1 MSIAVLR
8 KKTKFKSRSTGNR
21 VDYKYTGQPKGLAY
35 TGFSLNM
42 SNRGSITG
50 SKYNNGKLTGIAAR
64 CSQCNTLN
72 AANERQSNCRSCN
85 PQAVA
90 KQLSYRNY
98 MTRAR
103 SSVSSIAGY
112 RGKGNGIRA
121 RVIDSTGRFK
131 DKAEVWKRGPSFDTS
146 SYIDNK
152 KSTVLQCTQ
161 PGATDAAGLPHGCTF
176 PNQIEVPRRNTCS
189 VTMGKT
195 TYIRMYDIPCNT
207 AKQVLNITA
216 SDQIARVKARR
227 VCKADGGVHC
237 SDKYESNIMHDNL
250 RKVC

>member
-35 TGFSLNM
+35 TGFTLNM
-42 SNRGSITG
+42 SNRGSVIG
-50 SKYNNGKLTGIAAR
+50 SKYNNGKLMGSVATCG
-64 CSQCNTLN
+64 QCNTLN
-72 AANERQSNCRSCN
+72 AANERQSKCAQCN
-85 PQAVA
+85 PQVVA

-98 MTRAR
+98 MTRAT

-112 RGKGNGIRA
+112 KGKGNGIRA

-131 DKAEVWKRGPSFDTS
+131 DKAQVWKRGPSFDIS

-152 KSTVLQCTQ
+152 KSTVIQCTQ
-161 PGATDAAGLPHGCTF
+161 PGATGSAGLPHGCTF
-176 PNQIEVPRRNTCS
+176 PNAVTSPRRNTCS

-195 TYIRMYDIPCNT
+195 SYTRMYDLPCNT
-207 AKQVLNITA
+207 AKHVLNVSA

-227 VCKADGGVHC
+227 VCKADGIDC
-237 SDKYESNIMHDNL
+237 SEKYESNIMLDNQ
-250 RKVC
+250 RKIC

>member
-35 TGFSLNM
+35 RGFVLNM
-42 SNRGSITG
+42 SNRGSVIG
-50 SKYNNGKLTGIAAR
+50 SKYNNGKLTGIAAK

-72 AANERQSNCRSCN
+72 AANERQSKCAQCN
-85 PQAVA
+85 PQHVA

-98 MTRAR
+98 MTRAT
-103 SSVSSIAGY
+103 SSVSSIDGS

-131 DKAEVWKRGPSFDTS
+131 DKAQVWKRTPSFDMS
-146 SYIDNK
+146 AYIDNK
-152 KSTVLQCTQ
+152 KSTVIQCTQ
-161 PGATDAAGLPHGCTF
+161 PGATGGLPHGCTF
-176 PNQIEVPRRNTCS
+176 PNQIEEPRRNTCS

-195 TYIRMYDIPCNT
+195 TYTRMYDIPCNT
-207 AKQVLNITA
+207 AKQ
-216 SDQIARVKARR
+216 
-227 VCKADGGVHC
+227 
-237 SDKYESNIMHDNL
+237 Y
-250 RKVC
+250 